1 MNQSLAK
8 IHSGFLSKWNL
19 IIKIGMK
26 MNKHTL
32 LLVSL
37 LMTSPY
43 VNAEQAQAKSHDGR
57 YSLGLNAEE
66 KVEFLSEMRQM
77 LTSIQQ
83 IMLGIGTGNK
93 EMIINAARYSGNR
106 MARATPQSV
115 KDKTPSSFE
124 RIGGPTHMM
133 FEELIVNAE
142 AADET
147 DIEDMKDLAELTGV
161 LMQNCLA
168 CHAAFK
174 VE

>member
-1 MNQSLAK
+1 MRISLAK
-8 IHSGFLSKWNL
+8 IHSGYLSKWNL

-26 MNKHTL
+26 MNKYTL

-43 VNAEQAQAKSHDGR
+43 VNAEQVQVKSHDGR

-83 IMLGIGTGNK
+83 IMMGIGTGNK